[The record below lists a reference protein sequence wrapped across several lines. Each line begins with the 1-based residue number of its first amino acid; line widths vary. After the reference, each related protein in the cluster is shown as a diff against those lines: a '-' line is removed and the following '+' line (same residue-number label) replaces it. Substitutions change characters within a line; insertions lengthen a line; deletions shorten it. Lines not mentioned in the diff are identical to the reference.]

1 MSIPIWQALLL
12 TVLAAACAQRRL
24 VGWVY
29 LFQLDEYQPNRIWR
43 TARRRFASNW
53 RWQLALAVGAVA
65 MAVVAARP
73 APLPRVIPLALAALL
88 VLGTDRPFERRG
100 ELRWTNRARELA
112 SVAGVLLLMALFFA
126 LWSGWLG
133 ALVLGAVDLVAV
145 AALCI
150 AVALSAPLQRRRR
163 HRYMEQAERLIEG
176 VGPLVIGITGSY
188 GKTTAKLFLQQ
199 LLDSEASPC
208 FATPGSFNTTLGVCR
223 AINEGLRPN
232 HKFAVV
238 EMGAYRRGEV
248 AEICSFTHPQM
259 GIVTAVGVMH
269 LERFGSPKRIAQ
281 AKSELLAALPEPG
294 VAAMPSRIAERE
306 LLTAPL
312 RARPVWVGQPGD
324 RWWAEE
330 LDVSP
335 EGSSLRLQGSGGED
349 LSLRVP
355 VHGMPIVTDL
365 LCAWAIAV
373 EIGVPIPDLVERAA
387 RLKGAPHRLEVSRV
401 GGITIIDDAYNSNP
415 DGAAEALRLLGR
427 LPGQRRVLV
436 TPGFIELGPLQ
447 EQSMREL
454 GRRAAEVCTHVILVG
469 PRQSAAVAVGL
480 KEAGYPSAQL
490 TVARNLDEAQ
500 RRLPQ
505 VAGEGS
511 VVLFENDLPDS
522 YLEAG

>member
-1 MSIPIWQALLL
+1 MKIPVWQALLL
-12 TVLAAACAQRRL
+12 TVLAAACAQRRM

-29 LFQLDEYQPNRIWR
+29 LFQLDEYQPSRIWR
-43 TARRRFASNW
+43 TARRRLASNW

-73 APLPRVIPLALAALL
+73 APLPRVIPLGLAALL

-112 SVAGVLLLMALFFA
+112 TLAGVALLLALFFA
-126 LWSGWLG
+126 LWSGWPG
-133 ALVLGAVDLVAV
+133 ALLLGAVDLAAV

-150 AVALSAPLQRRRR
+150 AVGLSAPTQSRRR
-163 HRYMEQAERLIEG
+163 HRYMEQAEHLIER

-199 LLDSEASPC
+199 LLDSKESPC

-223 AINEGLRPN
+223 AINDGLRPE

-269 LERFGSPKRIAQ
+269 LERFGSPQRIAQ
-281 AKSELLAALPEPG
+281 AKSELVAALPESG
-294 VAAMPSRIAERE
+294 VAAMPSSIAEKE

-335 EGSSLRLQGSGGED
+335 EGSSLRLQGSGGEN
-349 LSLRVP
+349 LSLQVP

-365 LCAWAIAV
+365 LCAWAIAI
-373 EIGVPIPDLVERAA
+373 EIGVAVPELVKRAA
-387 RLKGAPHRLEVSRV
+387 QLKGAPHRLEVSQV

-415 DGAAEALRLLGR
+415 DGAAEALRLLAR

-469 PRQSAAVAVGL
+469 PRQSASVAVGL
-480 KEAGYPSAQL
+480 EEAGYPSAQV
-490 TVARNLDEAQ
+490 TVAKNLDEAQ

-505 VAGEGS
+505 VAGAGS

>member
-1 MSIPIWQALLL
+1 TS
-12 TVLAAACAQRRL
+12 
-24 VGWVY
+24 
-29 LFQLDEYQPNRIWR
+29 
-43 TARRRFASNW
+43 
-53 RWQLALAVGAVA
+53 
-65 MAVVAARP
+65 
-73 APLPRVIPLALAALL
+73 
-88 VLGTDRPFERRG
+88 
-100 ELRWTNRARELA
+100 RARELA
-112 SVAGVLLLMALFFA
+112 VVAAVLLVLAFFFA
-126 LWSGWLG
+126 LWSGWPG
-133 ALVLGAVDLVAV
+133 AVVLGAVDLLTV

-150 AVALSAPLQRRRR
+150 AVGLSAPAQSRRRR
-163 HRYMEQAERLIEG
+163 RYMAQAEHLIES

-199 LLDSEASPC
+199 LLDSEAAPC

-223 AINEGLRPN
+223 AINDGLRPE
-232 HKFAVV
+232 HRFAVV

-248 AEICSFTHPQM
+248 AEICSFTHPVM

-269 LERFGSPKRIAQ
+269 LERFGSPQRIAQ
-281 AKSELLAALPEPG
+281 AKSELLAALPESG
-294 VAAMPSRIAERE
+294 VAAMPSAIAERE

-312 RARPVWVGQPGD
+312 RARPIWVGQPGD

-330 LDVSP
+330 LDIDP
-335 EGSSLRLQGSGGED
+335 EGSSLRMRGSGGED
-349 LSLRVP
+349 LLIRVP
-355 VHGMPIVTDL
+355 LHGIPIVTDL

-373 EIGVPIPDLVERAA
+373 EVGIPVPVLVERAA
-387 RLKGAPHRLEVSRV
+387 QLKGAPHRLEVSRT

-415 DGAAEALRLLGR
+415 DGAAEALRLLAR

-454 GRRAAEVCTHVILVG
+454 GRRAATVCTHVILVG

-480 KEAGYPSAQL
+480 EQAGYPNSRL
-490 TVARNLDEAQ
+490 TVAKNLEEAQ
-500 RRLPQ
+500 RQLPQ

-522 YLEAG
+522 YLELG